1 MAASVLGLAG
11 AAAIVVPSLSA
22 GASTAELVVDYACTG
37 GVAQSGSGTV
47 HLRTKVTIPTVVNVG
62 EPLNVGWELNYRDVT
77 RFGAPA
83 RLPKGG
89 KIEVTGNIQLSGAWE
104 GVLKPKGSVD
114 QPEAMVKGSPLDLPK
129 GISDF
134 AHIDRAGT
142 LKVTPRKLFVD
153 FRPPASEDMVNDDD
167 PAILYSDGW
176 DDLNDQPSQNN
187 DHHLDLH
194 RTTSAGKWAQFTF
207 TGTGVE
213 YVAQKDQR
221 AGPVDILIDGQP
233 GSPPRIDPSK
243 NDDGTTVNDANKGG
257 QTLWRFRGLP
267 YGEHKIEIRSVE
279 DGKWTQLDAFRVITR
294 ELVNPPKEY
303 RAECNL
309 VSTPVSVNVTIG
321 DPATEQPSS
330 PSGSTSGDPSGPSN
344 PSDSASPSTSSNPS
358 GSVTSPLPGSPSATP
373 SKSSGVAGGGSSPTP
388 SDSKLTSVVIL
399 GSPTPTITTTITLPA
414 STPTSPQVKVTPKGG
429 AQTGEAPETSRAS
442 AAVLIGSG
450 GAMVFGGVF
459 SGVVLLRRRA
469 AHANDRS
476 RTV

>member
-11 AAAIVVPSLSA
+11 AAAIVVPSISA
-22 GASTAELVVDYACTG
+22 GASTAELVVDYACKG
-37 GVAQSGSGTV
+37 GIAATGSGTV
-47 HLRTKVTIPTVVNVG
+47 NLRTKVTIPTTLNVG
-62 EPLNVGWELNYRDVT
+62 EPLNIGWKLNYKDVT

-83 RLPKGG
+83 LLPQGG
-89 KIEVTGNIQLSGAWE
+89 KIEVTGNIQLQDAWI
-104 GVLKPKGSVD
+104 GVLKPMGAVD
-114 QPEAMVKGSPLDLPK
+114 QPEAMVKGSPLKLPE

-134 AHIDRAGT
+134 AHTDRAGT
-142 LKVTPRKLFVD
+142 VKVTPRKLFVD
-153 FRPPASEDMVNDDD
+153 FRPPASEVMVNDDD

-176 DDLNDQPSQNN
+176 EDLNDQPSQNK

-194 RTTSAGKWAQFTF
+194 RTTSGGKWAQFTF

-233 GSPPRIDPSK
+233 ASPPRIDPSK

-267 YGEHKIEIRSVE
+267 YAEHKIEVRSVE

-294 ELVNPPKEY
+294 ELAHPPKEY
-303 RAECNL
+303 RAECDL
-309 VSTPVSVNVTIG
+309 VSAPVSVNVTIG
-321 DPATEQPSS
+321 DGATEEPSTGTS
-330 PSGSTSGDPSGPSN
+330 PSPD
-344 PSDSASPSTSSNPS
+344 PSDSTGPSTS
-358 GSVTSPLPGSPSATP
+358 A
-373 SKSSGVAGGGSSPTP
+373 SPTP
-388 SDSKLTSVVIL
+388 SDTGGNTHIPVSPTPTPSSSPTGTRNGSTPTPTETKLTSVIVL
-399 GSPTPTITTTITLPA
+399 GSPTPTATATTTITLPA
-414 STPTSPQVKVTPKGG
+414 STPTSPQVKVIPKGG

-450 GAMVFGGVF
+450 GVMVFGGVF

-476 RTV
+476 RMV

>member
-22 GASTAELVVDYACTG
+22 GASTAELVVDYACTDG
-37 GVAQSGSGTV
+37 IAQSGSGTV

-62 EPLNVGWELNYRDVT
+62 DPLNVGWELNYRDVT

-83 RLPKGG
+83 RLPEGG
-89 KIEVTGNIQLSGAWE
+89 KIEVTGNIQLTGAWE

-114 QPEAMVKGSPLDLPK
+114 QPEAMVKGSPLNLPE

-153 FRPPASEDMVNDDD
+153 FRPPASEVMVNDDD

-176 DDLNDQPSQNN
+176 QDLNDQNSQNN

-267 YGEHKIEIRSVE
+267 YGEHKVEIRSVE

-309 VSTPVSVNVTIG
+309 VSTPVSVNVTIS
-321 DPATEQPSS
+321 DPATGQPS
-330 PSGSTSGDPSGPSN
+330 PGGSNSGDPSSTSN
-344 PSDSASPSTSSNPS
+344 PSGEPSSNPS
-358 GSVTSPLPGSPSATP
+358 GEPSGPVTSPGGSTPTPTP
-373 SKSSGVAGGGSSPTP
+373 SKSPGGSPSPTP
-388 SDSKLTSVVIL
+388 SQSKLTSVVVI